1 MPETHTR
8 PEPRELMLN
17 LLLDKVAEQRFPS
30 LAMLDLVESLL
41 QPDEVEIYVRLLV
54 RRMREENYPS
64 LPIMRR
70 IVALTE

>member
-1 MPETHTR
+1 MPEAHTR
-8 PEPRELMLN
+8 PGPRELMLN

-70 IVALTE
+70 IAELTQ